1 MEKEAAKVEGQ
12 MNQRRDEVL
21 QRKKENMA
29 ERLNMIA
36 GEMTA
41 DQVKEMRAQ
50 MEREYD
56 ALEKAISEEKKSQ
69 LQKMRGAMLQRR
81 IAKERRRKEEIR
93 AKEEDQR
100 RKNIQKMNA
109 GLAKAFS
116 KMINQRQEQDKMNN
130 IQRRGSIIGAG
141 NKLKSL
147 LVQWK
152 KGVDNTHIYRDQDVL
167 NMDTPEMKKKREAE
181 ELAAKQKAELEAQNA
196 SGDKYTI
203 EELYKKILKVEKLSD
218 IVKAN
223 NVNSRTN
230 F

>member
-1 MEKEAAKVEGQ
+1 

-56 ALEKAISEEKKSQ
+56 TLEKAISEEKKSQ

-116 KMINQRQEQDKMNN
+116 KMIHQRQE
-130 IQRRGSIIGAG
+130 
-141 NKLKSL
+141 
-147 LVQWK
+147 
-152 KGVDNTHIYRDQDVL
+152 
-167 NMDTPEMKKKREAE
+167 
-181 ELAAKQKAELEAQNA
+181 
-196 SGDKYTI
+196 
-203 EELYKKILKVEKLSD
+203 
-218 IVKAN
+218 
-223 NVNSRTN
+223 
-230 F
+230 

>member
-1 MEKEAAKVEGQ
+1 
-12 MNQRRDEVL
+12 
-21 QRKKENMA
+21 MA
-29 ERLNMIA
+29 ERLTMIA

-56 ALEKAISEEKKSQ
+56 ALEKAIAEEKKSQ

-93 AKEEDQR
+93 AKEEEQR

-116 KMINQRQEQDKMNN
+116 KMINQRQEQDKLSN
-130 IQRRGSIIGAG
+130 IQRRGSVIGAG
-141 NKLKSL
+141 NKLRSL
-147 LVQWK
+147 LIQWK
-152 KGVDNTHIYRDQDVL
+152 KGIDNTHIYREQDVL
-167 NMDTPEMKKKREAE
+167 NMDTPEMQKKREEEEREAARKA
-181 ELAAKQKAELEAQNA
+181 ELAAQDAAGAQ
-196 SGDKYTI
+196 YTI

-218 IVKAN
+218 MVKVNNMNSKAN
-223 NVNSRTN
+223 

>member
-1 MEKEAAKVEGQ
+1 M
-12 MNQRRDEVL
+12 D
-21 QRKKENMA
+21 
-29 ERLNMIA
+29 
-36 GEMTA
+36 
-41 DQVKEMRAQ
+41 
-50 MEREYD
+50 REDY

-69 LQKMRGAMLQRR
+69 LQKVRGAMLQRR

-116 KMINQRQEQDKMNN
+116 KMINQRQEQDKISN

-141 NKLKSL
+141 NKLRAL
-147 LVQWK
+147 LHQWK
-152 KGVDNTHIYRDQDVL
+152 KGVDNTCLYRVHDVI
-167 NMDTPEMKKKREAE
+167 NMDTPKMQKKRAQE
-181 ELAAKQKAELEAQNA
+181 ELAAKQKADAEALA
-196 SGDKYTI
+196 AAGDKYTI

-218 IVKAN
+218 IVKTN
-223 NVNSRTN
+223 NMNSRAN